1 MSFGVNEVLWNAAR
15 SLVSNCALEEWMQA
29 AKSIAGIEMLNFV
42 QDANV
47 SKVP

>member
-15 SLVSNCALEEWMQA
+15 SSVSNRALEEWMQA
-29 AKSIAGIEMLNFV
+29 AKRVAGIEMFKFM

>member
-15 SLVSNCALEEWMQA
+15 SLVSNRALEEW
-29 AKSIAGIEMLNFV
+29 SLAGIEMLNFV